1 MNWLMAHHDTA
12 RHSRMDLPVEGEP
25 CLQLALQQFLVE
37 RQVHYRVAAHS
48 PALAGGAGGSMAR
61 FAAWFF
67 CNAQAARLFFCKN

>member
-1 MNWLMAHHDTA
+1 MAHHDTA
-12 RHSRMDLPVEGEP
+12 RDVTMVLPVEGKP
-25 CLQLALQQFLVE
+25 RLQLALQQFLVE